1 MRYKRSGFFSYLSAF
16 HLHNRKLLASEYTDC
31 ECFSHFIFLSLPL
44 QFFSSF
50 SGCPICA
57 EGDST
62 LTISNT
68 VKGTKYLPIDHQRL
82 CLSDLNFFWPYIWR
96 WFPNYRICL
105 NDESG
110 KEEIKKGDTKK
121 LLLGRRENN

>member
-1 MRYKRSGFFSYLSAF
+1 MLTVGIRLKSYSIMRYKRSGFFSYLSAF

-50 SGCPICA
+50 SCCPICA

-68 VKGTKYLPIDHQRL
+68 VKGTKHLPIDHQRF
-82 CLSDLNFFWPYIWR
+82 CLSDLNFFLALYLKVIPKLQNM
-96 WFPNYRICL
+96 P
-105 NDESG
+105 SMMSQG
-110 KEEIKKGDTKK
+110 KK
-121 LLLGRRENN
+121 R